1 MTSRCAIRAHLV
13 PRALLFIE
21 ANPPGLPHTLVS
33 HHEPG
38 RPTAPFIPVP
48 WQEHPLVPPLSLFP
62 KAASPV
68 KDPSPMKSLNAS
80 YSAISKTL
88 THIGK
93 LVRQE
98 RQLQAQENE
107 RKLRTRDLTYVA
119 EALDL
124 RHASPRSRRVV
135 LTGFNE
141 YYRVVNKHSQP
152 EPDSKLDPVA
162 PGLVLSEVV
171 EQPVAWLWQDYL
183 PLGAPPAPRAPSSSW
198 RVRTILATLSNPAS
212 WPLEATLPACSC
224 SPPSNR
230 SIATTSPSRIV
241 PSPWPATC
249 ASCTKLSP
257 APMPRS
263 SSSTPWTP
271 VAPTNSV
278 RRFPLSPSSPSAPAA
293 PSCSCAPSLQVRP
306 LSLRNLARSSCWQ
319 PWPAACSSCRTPR
332 TTNNSA
338 SCSPPNMPS
347 ASSPPSSA
355 SSLPLLSRASSRSIG
370 WGHTLTP
377 CPPTRRARCLFP
389 ARTCRCCVRPS
400 GTPCT
405 TAPRR

>member
-1 MTSRCAIRAHLV
+1 
-13 PRALLFIE
+13 
-21 ANPPGLPHTLVS
+21 
-33 HHEPG
+33 
-38 RPTAPFIPVP
+38 
-48 WQEHPLVPPLSLFP
+48 
-62 KAASPV
+62 
-68 KDPSPMKSLNAS
+68 MKSLNAS

-183 PLGAPPAPRAPSSSW
+183 PLGALTLLEGEPGSGKSLLALHIAACVTSGRPLPGGASGPQGTVILVAGQDHIGYTIKPRFLAAGGDPA
-198 RVRTILATLSNPAS
+198 RVLLLTTVEQVDSDNVTIEDRPFSLARDL
-212 WPLEATLPACSC
+212 C
-224 SPPSNR
+224 
-230 SIATTSPSRIV
+230 
-241 PSPWPATC
+241 
-249 ASCTKLSP
+249 
-257 APMPRS
+257 
-263 SSSTPWTP
+263 
-271 VAPTNSV
+271 
-278 RRFPLSPSSPSAPAA
+278 FPLSPSSLSAPAA

-306 LSLRNLARSSCWQ
+306 LSLRNLARSSC
-319 PWPAACSSCRTPR
+319 
-332 TTNNSA
+332 
-338 SCSPPNMPS
+338 
-347 ASSPPSSA
+347 
-355 SSLPLLSRASSRSIG
+355 
-370 WGHTLTP
+370 
-377 CPPTRRARCLFP
+377 
-389 ARTCRCCVRPS
+389 
-400 GTPCT
+400 
-405 TAPRR
+405 